1 MSIPETPRIKWL
13 SHLDRTFAL
22 IVRGVCIIC
31 LVLLLILL
39 SGNVIFR
46 FMPLISMG
54 WYDEIVELLFAW
66 LVFMGAAALWRENSH
81 FRVEWLYTKFEN
93 RTSGD
98 IIGLLI
104 EALSLFF
111 LVVMTYQGLRITL
124 LANDWTPILKLSKR
138 ILYVD
143 IPIAGSLMILYSVR
157 NIIHHIL
164 SLLGNHDRKVLRGGE
179 T

>member
-1 MSIPETPRIKWL
+1 MSTTDTLRTKWL
-13 SHLDRTFAL
+13 ADLDRAIAWVMRSIC
-22 IVRGVCIIC
+22 IVC
-31 LVLLLILL
+31 LALLLILL

-46 FMPLISMG
+46 FMPIISMG

-66 LVFMGAAALWRENSH
+66 LVFMGAAALWRKKGH
-81 FRVEWLYTKFEN
+81 FRVEWFHTKFEN

-104 EALSLFF
+104 EVLSLFF

-124 LANDWTPILKLSKR
+124 LANDWTPILKLPKR
-138 ILYVD
+138 LLYVD
-143 IPIAGSLMILYSVR
+143 IPIAGSLMILYSIR
-157 NIIHHIL
+157 NVGYHIL
-164 SLLGNHDRKVLRGGE
+164 SLLEKQGRKVSQGGE